1 MAPNNSFALLQQL
14 AEKRRDA
21 GTRKLGAALAQTREA
36 DGRLKLLVDYRA
48 DYQGRLE
55 RAVRGGIKGEGLRNY
70 QSFLGNLERAIEQQ
84 SRTLAGLQDEVCRL
98 RAEITDEQRQI
109 ESYAVLLRRRSRSE
123 SQREGRRAQAL
134 QDELATHSVIRLSR
148 RDGGD
153 D

>member
-48 DYQGRLE
+48 DYGRLE

-84 SRTLAGLQDEVCRL
+84 LRTLAGLQDEVCRL
-98 RAEITDEQRQI
+98 RAEIADEQRQI